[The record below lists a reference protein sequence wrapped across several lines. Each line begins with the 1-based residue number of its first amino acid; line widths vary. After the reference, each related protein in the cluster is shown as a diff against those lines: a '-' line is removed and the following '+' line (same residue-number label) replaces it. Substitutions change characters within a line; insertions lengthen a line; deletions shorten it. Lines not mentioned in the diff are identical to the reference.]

1 MAGKDGSLL
10 PILRASRWQKKSIF
24 KGFKFIYQPGDR
36 QVFLIYIYMSVRKTF
51 QEINDRIKRGEAV
64 VMTAEEVSAMGR
76 THSPAQVAEKV
87 DVVTTATFGPMC
99 SSGMFI
105 NTGHANP
112 PIRMEKATLNG
123 VPVFTGIAAVD
134 LYIGATEVHPENPV
148 YGGAHVIEEL
158 LAGKDVELE
167 AFAKGTDC
175 YPLKHIK
182 TTINR
187 NNINEMVMYNPRN
200 AYQNYPVAVNLSNRI
215 KYTYMGSLLPKLGN
229 ANYSTSGELS
239 PLLNDPEM
247 RTIGMGTRIFLGG
260 ATGYISWYG
269 TQFKS
274 DAELNEFGVPVS
286 NAATLAVIG
295 DGFQMNPSF
304 IKAAY
309 YEKYGVSMFVGI
321 GIPIPVL
328 DEEMA
333 TRVMIRNEQIT
344 TRILDYGDPDHPELG
359 RTNYKELMSGEIELN
374 QKKIKTASLSSLYK
388 AREIAELLKEQI
400 KKGAFFLSEPVEIFP
415 KGKGLNSLE
424 IRS

>member
-1 MAGKDGSLL
+1 
-10 PILRASRWQKKSIF
+10 
-24 KGFKFIYQPGDR
+24 
-36 QVFLIYIYMSVRKTF
+36 
-51 QEINDRIKRGEAV
+51 
-64 VMTAEEVSAMGR
+64 
-76 THSPAQVAEKV
+76 
-87 DVVTTATFGPMC
+87 VVTTATFGPMC

-105 NTGHANP
+105 NTGHADP

-123 VPVFTGIAAVD
+123 VPVFSGIAAVD
-134 LYIGATEVHPENPV
+134 LYIGATENHPENPA

-167 AFAKGTDC
+167 AYAKGTDC
-175 YPLKHIK
+175 YPLKSIK

-187 NNINEMVMYNPRN
+187 TNINEMVMFNPRN
-200 AYQNYPVAVNLSNRI
+200 AYQNYPVAVNQSNRI

-239 PLLNDPEM
+239 PLLNDPAM

-260 ATGYISWYG
+260 TTGYISWYG
-269 TQFKS
+269 TQFKTN
-274 DAELNEFGVPVS
+274 AELNEFGVPVS

-295 DGFQMNPSF
+295 DGKQMNPSY

-333 TRVMIRNEQIT
+333 SRVMIRNEQIT

-374 QKKIKTASLSSLYK
+374 HKKIKTASLSSIYK

-400 KKGAFFLSEPVEIFP
+400 EKGEFLLSEPVELFP
-415 KGKGLNSLE
+415 KEKGLNSLE

>member
-1 MAGKDGSLL
+1 
-10 PILRASRWQKKSIF
+10 
-24 KGFKFIYQPGDR
+24 
-36 QVFLIYIYMSVRKTF
+36 MSVRKTF
-51 QEINDRIKRGEAV
+51 QEINEKIRKGEAV
-64 VMTAEEVSAMGR
+64 VLTAEEVSAMGR
-76 THSPAQVAEKV
+76 THSPAEVAEKV

-134 LYIGATEVHPENPV
+134 LYIGATENHPENQA
-148 YGGAHVIEEL
+148 YGGAHIIEEL
-158 LAGKDVELE
+158 IAGKDVELE
-167 AFAKGTDC
+167 AHAKGTDC
-175 YPLKHIK
+175 YPLKNIK

-187 NNINEMVMYNPRN
+187 DNLNEMVMFNPRN
-200 AYQNYPVAVNLSNRI
+200 AYQNYPVAVNLSKRI

-260 ATGYISWYG
+260 TSGYISWYG
-269 TQFKS
+269 TQFKTN
-274 DAELNEFGVPVS
+274 AEVNEFGVPVS

-295 DGFQMNPSF
+295 DASQMSPSY

-321 GIPIPVL
+321 GVPIPVL

-333 TRVMIRNEQIT
+333 SRVMIRNEQIT

-374 QKKIKTASLSSLYK
+374 EKKIKTSSLSSIYK
-388 AREIAELLKEQI
+388 AREIAEILKKQI
-400 KKGAFFLSEPVEIFP
+400 ASGEFLLSEPVELFP
-415 KGKGLNSLE
+415 RGKGLNSLD
-424 IRS
+424 IRP